1 LADGILLERA
11 GLPAVSICTDPFAL
25 TARAMAN
32 AYGFPGFEYVS
43 IPHPVASLTSVQISV
58 LVRDLLPDLLRI
70 LGVPET
76 SGME

>member
-25 TARAMAN
+25 TARAMAD

-43 IPHPVASLTSVQISV
+43 IPHPVASLTEAQIRAR
-58 LVRDLLPDLLRI
+58 VRDMLPDLLRI
-70 LGVPET
+70 LGVE
-76 SGME
+76 

>member
-1 LADGILLERA
+1 MADGILLERA

-43 IPHPVASLTSVQISV
+43 IPHPVASLRSVQIRSRV
-58 LVRDLLPDLLRI
+58 LDMMPDLLRI
-70 LGVPET
+70 LGV
-76 SGME
+76 G

>member
-1 LADGILLERA
+1 
-11 GLPAVSICTDPFAL
+11 VL

>member
-11 GLPAVSICTDPFAL
+11 GLPAVSICTDPFVL

-43 IPHPVASLTSVQISV
+43 IPHPVASLTSVQIAGR
-58 LVRDLLPDLLRI
+58 VRDLLPDLLRI
-70 LGVPET
+70 LGVE
-76 SGME
+76 

>member
-1 LADGILLERA
+1 
-11 GLPAVSICTDPFAL
+11 
-25 TARAMAN
+25 MAN

-43 IPHPVASLTSVQISV
+43 IPHPVASLTSAQISV